1 MGPVHFGEHTFIF
14 DCFAGIPTS
23 PENLAQRWWG
33 GGGALFGAHVCI
45 HMGYRLCRA
54 LKSGLVLNTLP
65 SNEVK

>member
-14 DCFAGIPTS
+14 DRFAGIPTS

-33 GGGALFGAHVCI
+33 GGETCVEP
-45 HMGYRLCRA
+45 
-54 LKSGLVLNTLP
+54 SNVVLNTLP